1 VFIYAALLASP
12 RTHPLHITTAKGSQ
26 MHEST
31 TAPNNQNIVLTMS
44 ELISDDAKKS
54 ATRGDV
60 MMLAI
65 TTESEFSKLRSW
77 ISARFDTVEADF
89 AKICARFD
97 KVDAEFAKVDARFD
111 KVDAEFA
118 KVDAR
123 FDKVDAEFAKVD
135 ARFDKMSS
143 ENTHNTNQLLRRNT
157 VQALSIAISAFG
169 VVAALVAN
177 TIF

>member
-1 VFIYAALLASP
+1 
-12 RTHPLHITTAKGSQ
+12 
-26 MHEST
+26 MHESK

-54 ATRGDV
+54 ATRGDL
-60 MMLAI
+60 MMLAV
-65 TTESEFSKLRSW
+65 TTEAEFGKLRSW

-89 AKICARFD
+89 AK
-97 KVDAEFAKVDARFD
+97 VDARFAKVDARFD
-111 KVDAEFA
+111 KVDADFT
-118 KVDAR
+118 KVA
-123 FDKVDAEFAKVD
+123 

-157 VQALSIAISAFG
+157 VQVLSIAISAFG

-177 TIF
+177 IIF

>member
-1 VFIYAALLASP
+1 
-12 RTHPLHITTAKGSQ
+12 
-26 MHEST
+26 MHESK
-31 TAPNNQNIVLTMS
+31 TAPINQNIVLTMS

-54 ATRGDV
+54 ATRADV
-60 MMLAI
+60 MMLAV
-65 TTESEFSKLRSW
+65 TTETEFSKLRSW

-89 AKICARFD
+89 A
-97 KVDAEFAKVDARFD
+97 

-157 VQALSIAISAFG
+157 AHVLSIAISAIG

>member
-1 VFIYAALLASP
+1 
-12 RTHPLHITTAKGSQ
+12 

-89 AKICARFD
+89 AK
-97 KVDAEFAKVDARFD
+97 VDAR
-111 KVDAEFA
+111 FA

-157 VQALSIAISAFG
+157 VQVLSIAISAFG

-177 TIF
+177 IIF

>member
-1 VFIYAALLASP
+1 
-12 RTHPLHITTAKGSQ
+12 

-89 AKICARFD
+89 AKVC
-97 KVDAEFAKVDARFD
+97 ARFD

-157 VQALSIAISAFG
+157 VQVLSIAISAFG
-169 VVAALVAN
+169 VVAALIAN
-177 TIF
+177 IIF

>member
-1 VFIYAALLASP
+1 
-12 RTHPLHITTAKGSQ
+12 
-26 MHEST
+26 MHESK

-54 ATRGDV
+54 ATRADV
-60 MMLAI
+60 MMLAV
-65 TTESEFSKLRSW
+65 TTETEFSKLRSW
-77 ISARFDTVEADF
+77 ISARFDTVEAD
-89 AKICARFD
+89 
-97 KVDAEFAKVDARFD
+97 
-111 KVDAEFA
+111 
-118 KVDAR
+118 
-123 FDKVDAEFAKVD
+123 FAKVD

-157 VQALSIAISAFG
+157 AHVLSIAISAIG

>member
-1 VFIYAALLASP
+1 
-12 RTHPLHITTAKGSQ
+12 
-26 MHEST
+26 MHESK
-31 TAPNNQNIVLTMS
+31 TAPISQNIVLTMS

-54 ATRGDV
+54 ATRADV
-60 MMLAI
+60 MMLAV
-65 TTESEFSKLRSW
+65 TTETEFGKMRSW
-77 ISARFDTVEADF
+77 IS
-89 AKICARFD
+89 
-97 KVDAEFAKVDARFD
+97 ARFD